1 LSWAVLGVGAL
12 IAAYAVQQWR
22 VYAPADC
29 AHYDPQL
36 NGLGAFLRSVRASV
50 RSAVRAPPQS
60 R

>member
-1 LSWAVLGVGAL
+1 VLGVGAV

-22 VYAPADC
+22 VHAPADC
-29 AHYDPQL
+29 AQYDQQL